1 MRRRCARRSGIGQ
14 IKDLLRIC
22 SITLCLFLWIQFGC
36 GDSAT
41 DSNSRSGNEQTE
53 LAAARARFHTK
64 IVADTLAQSGP
75 ATLSPPAIFQTVRYN
90 APVGPCVAYLTPDP
104 GDGKKHPAVL
114 WAHGGYGGIDS
125 YFWADQPVT
134 NDQSARAFREEGLV
148 LMIPS
153 WRGENDNPG
162 KFEMFY
168 GEVDDLLAARNY
180 LAGLPYVDPS
190 RIYLAGHSTGGTLA
204 LLAAESGSGFR
215 ATFSLGGVADLK
227 KRLAAGKTQTG
238 PPFDMTKEQEFT
250 LRSPIF
256 HLGSLRS
263 PTFYFEGEGE
273 YTARQAVRMAI
284 VAREL
289 NVPFQVFI
297 ISGGDHFSIIL
308 PITRLIASK
317 VLADT
322 GEACNIQVTPEEV
335 QTAFKTLAHK

>member
-1 MRRRCARRSGIGQ
+1 MERRCARKSRIGRV
-14 IKDLLRIC
+14 KDSLRVGR
-22 SITLCLFLWIQFGC
+22 ITLCLFLWVQVSC
-36 GDSAT
+36 GDSKT
-41 DSNSRSGNEQTE
+41 NSNSGPVNQQPE

-64 IVADTLAQSGP
+64 IVADMAQSGP
-75 ATLSPPAIFQTVRYN
+75 ASPSPPSIFKTVHYN

-125 YFWADQPVT
+125 YFWVDQPTT
-134 NDQSARAFREEGLV
+134 NDQSARAFRQAGLI

-180 LAGLPYVDPS
+180 LVGLPYVDPS
-190 RIYLAGHSTGGTLA
+190 RIYLAGHSTGGTIT

-215 ATFSLGGVADLK
+215 AAFSLGGVADLK
-227 KRLAAGKTQTG
+227 KRLAAGKTQTN
-238 PPFDMTKEQEFT
+238 PPFDLTNDQEYT
-250 LRSPIF
+250 LRSAIF
-256 HLGSLRS
+256 HLGSLQS

-273 YTARQAVRMAI
+273 YTARQAAQMAI
-284 VAREL
+284 VARAQDAPL
-289 NVPFQVFI
+289 QVFI
-297 ISGGDHFSIIL
+297 IPGGDHFSIIL

-317 VLADT
+317 VLADN
-322 GEACNIQVTPEEV
+322 GPACNIEFTPEEV
-335 QTAFKTLAHK
+335 QTAFRTLARK